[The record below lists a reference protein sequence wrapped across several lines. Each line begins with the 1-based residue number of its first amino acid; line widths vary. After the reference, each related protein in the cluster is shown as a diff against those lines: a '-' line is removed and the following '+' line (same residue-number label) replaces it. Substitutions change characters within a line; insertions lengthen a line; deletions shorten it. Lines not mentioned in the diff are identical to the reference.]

1 MNATISTFIITL
13 ITSAP
18 ASDSP
23 RVDREEASDHAP
35 GHSPRSAGGGTPTSR
50 PARGAPHDA
59 TQEHRPRRRALE
71 DGSRTRRSVRRA
83 SASVAAGSGSKPPR
97 PAVDLA
103 SLARKALAAHPSVKQ
118 IEARIRV
125 ARAKVDQASA
135 YPDPK
140 VTVGLVN
147 MPFWPARFDET
158 PMTGLQ
164 VTLTQVIPW
173 PTKRSL
179 AGEVASRRADVAAAA
194 LREARLRLGA
204 AIRIGWLELAL
215 RDAERRIEKE
225 REVLLGRLLKL
236 VQVRYRVHK
245 AQLQDLLKA
254 RLRRSRVA
262 DRQLRIARARDAA
275 EARLNAL
282 LGRPA
287 AASLPA
293 AVPVP
298 RAPTLQ
304 RTLPQLLA
312 TARRKRP
319 ALTRWKR
326 RMAVQSLRRKQAR
339 TGFYPDLGV
348 SLGYRYRQDS
358 GMDPVDGMDFWSV
371 GVSVRIPLWSIG
383 KTRAA
388 VKEADAA
395 LTRDRSGYEN
405 ERLEVARQVR
415 TARDAV
421 KRLQSRLRLYQRRIL
436 PEARQTLEAAIAS
449 YTTGKL
455 DFLSVLDHEEAL
467 YSQRL
472 AALQIR
478 VRLAQQWAALRAA
491 VGELPTRLQGEQP

>member
-1 MNATISTFIITL
+1 
-13 ITSAP
+13 
-18 ASDSP
+18 
-23 RVDREEASDHAP
+23 
-35 GHSPRSAGGGTPTSR
+35 
-50 PARGAPHDA
+50 
-59 TQEHRPRRRALE
+59 
-71 DGSRTRRSVRRA
+71 
-83 SASVAAGSGSKPPR
+83 
-97 PAVDLA
+97 
-103 SLARKALAAHPSVKQ
+103 
-118 IEARIRV
+118 
-125 ARAKVDQASA
+125 
-135 YPDPK
+135 
-140 VTVGLVN
+140 
-147 MPFWPARFDET
+147 
-158 PMTGLQ
+158 
-164 VTLTQVIPW
+164 
-173 PTKRSL
+173 
-179 AGEVASRRADVAAAA
+179 
-194 LREARLRLGA
+194 LRLGA

-225 REVLLGRLLKL
+225 RDALLARLLKL
-236 VQVRYRVHK
+236 VQVRYRVQK

-262 DRQLRIARARDAA
+262 DRQLRIVRARDAA

-287 AASLPA
+287 AARLPA
-293 AVPVP
+293 AVSVP
-298 RAPTLQ
+298 RAPALR
-304 RTLPQLLA
+304 RTLPKLLA

-319 ALTRWKR
+319 ALTRWKQ
-326 RMAVQSLRRKQAR
+326 RMAVQSLRREQAR

-388 VKEADAA
+388 VNEAEAA
-395 LTRDRSGYEN
+395 LSRDRSGYEN

-436 PEARQTLEAAIAS
+436 PEARQILEAAIAS

-467 YSQRL
+467 YSHRL
-472 AALQIR
+472 AALRVR

-491 VGELPTRLQGEQP
+491 VGELPARLRGKQP